1 MAKQKTIHDWIAAR
15 AEGLTA
21 GELRLSAHMGE
32 HLELWAYESAA
43 QLAARFG
50 VHRSSIVRLAQKL
63 GLSGFPELQDAAR
76 NALLKSFS
84 PSPELSFKHS
94 VNTHADFVEGVYHRE
109 LMNLRQ
115 TYESLDIN
123 ELDATASAIARA
135 ERVVFFGRR
144 FSYPIALYLSLALK
158 TMRDG
163 VRLAPEPGGS
173 AVDTLFDLSPQDFA
187 LIVSMKRHSPEVQR
201 AIDFL
206 SKLRVPLAL
215 LTDVSIKV
223 NFKKGMRILYAYVGS
238 NSLLDSYTALTSVSH
253 TLLSLTSNYVEGS
266 RERLEVAESAWNKF
280 NRLEL

>member
-1 MAKQKTIHDWIAAR
+1 MTKPKTIHDWIAAR
-15 AEGLTA
+15 AAGLTD

-32 HLELWAYESAA
+32 HLDVWAYESAA
-43 QLAARFG
+43 QLAARLG

-63 GLSGFPELQDAAR
+63 GLSGFPELQAAAR

-94 VNTHADFVEGVYHRE
+94 ANTHADVVEGIYQRE

-115 TYESLDIN
+115 TYESLDIA
-123 ELDATASAIARA
+123 ELDATASAIAGA
-135 ERVVFFGRR
+135 ERVVLFGRR
-144 FSYPIALYLSLALK
+144 FSYPIALYISLALK

-163 VRLAPEPGGS
+163 VRLAPAPGGS
-173 AVDTLFDLSPQDFA
+173 AVDSLFDLTPDDFA
-187 LIVSMKRHSPEVQR
+187 LVVSMKRHSPEVRR

-206 SKLRVPLAL
+206 GELRVPLAL

-223 NFKKGMRILYAYVGS
+223 NLKKGMRILYAYVGS
-238 NSLLDSYTALTSVSH
+238 SSLLDSYTALTSVSH
-253 TLLSLTSNYVEGS
+253 TLLSLASNYVEGS
-266 RERLEVAESAWNKF
+266 RERLEAAESAWNKF

>member
-1 MAKQKTIHDWIAAR
+1 MAKQKTIYDWIAER

-50 VHRSSIVRLAQKL
+50 VHRSSIVRFAQKL
-63 GLSGFPELQDAAR
+63 GLSGFPELQEAAR

-84 PSPELSFKHS
+84 PSPELSFKRS
-94 VNTHADFVEGVYHRE
+94 VNAHAGFVEGIYHRE

-123 ELDATASAIARA
+123 ELDVTACAIARA
-135 ERVVFFGRR
+135 ERVVLFGRR

-223 NFKKGMRILYAYVGS
+223 NLKKGMRILYAYVGS
-238 NSLLDSYTALTSVSH
+238 TSLLDSYTALTSVSH

-266 RERLEVAESAWNKF
+266 RERLEVAESAWNQF

>member
-1 MAKQKTIHDWIAAR
+1 MNRQKTIHDWIAAR
-15 AEGLTA
+15 ADGLTA

-32 HLELWAYESAA
+32 HLDLWAYESAA
-43 QLAARFG
+43 QLAARLG

-63 GLSGFPELQDAAR
+63 GLTGFPELQQAAR

-84 PSPELSFKHS
+84 PSPELSFRRS
-94 VNTHADFVEGVYHRE
+94 TNTHGDVVEGIYQRE

-115 TYESLDIN
+115 TYESLDIT

-135 ERVVFFGRR
+135 ERVVLFGRR
-144 FSYPIALYLSLALK
+144 FSYPIALYLTLALR

-173 AVDTLFDLSPQDFA
+173 AVDSLFDLTPQDFA
-187 LIVSMKRHSPEVQR
+187 LVVSMKRHSPEVQR
-201 AIDFL
+201 TIDFL

-223 NFKKGMRILYAYVGS
+223 KLKKGIRILYAYVGS

-266 RERLEVAESAWNKF
+266 RKRLESAESAWNKF
-280 NRLEL
+280 NRLEM

>member
-1 MAKQKTIHDWIAAR
+1 MAKQKTIYDWIAER

-50 VHRSSIVRLAQKL
+50 VHRSSIVRFAQKL
-63 GLSGFPELQDAAR
+63 GLSGFPELQEAAR

-84 PSPELSFKHS
+84 PSPELSFKRS
-94 VNTHADFVEGVYHRE
+94 VNAHAGFVEGIYHRE

-123 ELDATASAIARA
+123 ELDVTACAIARA
-135 ERVVFFGRR
+135 ERVVLFGRR

-223 NFKKGMRILYAYVGS
+223 NLKKGMRILYAYVGS
-238 NSLLDSYTALTSVSH
+238 TSLQDSYTALTSVSH

-266 RERLEVAESAWNKF
+266 RERLEVAESAWNQF

>member
-1 MAKQKTIHDWIAAR
+1 MTKQKTIHDWIAAR
-15 AEGLTA
+15 GEGLTA

-32 HLELWAYESAA
+32 HLDLWAYESAA
-43 QLAARFG
+43 QLAGRLG

-63 GLSGFPELQDAAR
+63 GLKGFQELQKAAR

-84 PSPELSFKHS
+84 PSPELSFKGS
-94 VNTHADFVEGVYHRE
+94 DNSHADVVEGIYQRE

-115 TYESLDIN
+115 TYESLDIT

-135 ERVVFFGRR
+135 ERVVLFGRR
-144 FSYPIALYLSLALK
+144 FSYPIVLYLSLALK
-158 TMRDG
+158 TMREG

-173 AVDTLFDLSPQDFA
+173 AVDTLFDVTPRDFA

-201 AIDFL
+201 AINFL
-206 SKLRVPLAL
+206 IKLRVPMAL
-215 LTDVSIKV
+215 LTDVSIKATL
-223 NFKKGMRILYAYVGS
+223 NKGMHILYAYVGS
-238 NSLLDSYTALTSVSH
+238 NSLLDSYTALTSMSH

-266 RERLEVAESAWNKF
+266 RERLEAAERAWNKF

>member
-1 MAKQKTIHDWIAAR
+1 MAKQKTIYDWIAER

-50 VHRSSIVRLAQKL
+50 VHRSSIVRFAQKL
-63 GLSGFPELQDAAR
+63 GLSGFPELQEAAR

-84 PSPELSFKHS
+84 PSPDLSFKRS
-94 VNTHADFVEGVYHRE
+94 VNAHAGFVEGIYHRE

-123 ELDATASAIARA
+123 ELDVTACAIARA
-135 ERVVFFGRR
+135 ERVVLFGRR

-223 NFKKGMRILYAYVGS
+223 NLKKGMRILYAYVGS
-238 NSLLDSYTALTSVSH
+238 TSLLDSYTALTSVSH

-266 RERLEVAESAWNKF
+266 RERLEVAESAWNQF

>member
-1 MAKQKTIHDWIAAR
+1 MAKPKTIHDWIAAR
-15 AEGLTA
+15 AAGLTD

-32 HLELWAYESAA
+32 HLDVWAYESAA
-43 QLAARFG
+43 QLAARLG

-63 GLSGFPELQDAAR
+63 GLSGFPELQAAAR

-94 VNTHADFVEGVYHRE
+94 ANTQADVVEGIYQRE

-115 TYESLDIN
+115 TYESLDIT

-135 ERVVFFGRR
+135 QRVVLFGRR
-144 FSYPIALYLSLALK
+144 FSFPIALYISLALK

-163 VRLAPEPGGS
+163 VRLAPAPGGS
-173 AVDTLFDLSPQDFA
+173 AVDFLFDLTPHDFV
-187 LIVSMKRHSPEVQR
+187 LVVSMKRHSPEVRR

-206 SKLRVPLAL
+206 CELRVPLAL

-223 NFKKGMRILYAYVGS
+223 NLKKGMRILYAYVGS
-238 NSLLDSYTALTSVSH
+238 SSLLDSYTALTSVSH
-253 TLLSLTSNYVEGS
+253 TLLSLASNYVEGS
-266 RERLEVAESAWNKF
+266 RERLEAAERAWNKF
-280 NRLEL
+280 NHLNL